1 MVLLALIFF
10 LDRRPQVRV
19 DAGNRMVSR
28 KHETLQKVGNGLSL
42 VHEAQVLDMRRGT
55 VSGKLAGTTSS
66 RPANP
71 TELGLAGVAE
81 QNSPRFY

>member
-28 KHETLQKVGNGLSL
+28 KHEALQKVGNGLSL
-42 VHEAQVLDMRRGT
+42 IHEAPGLNMRRGT
-55 VSGKLAGTTSS
+55 GSDKLAYVHQV
-66 RPANP
+66 RLPI
-71 TELGLAGVAE
+71 
-81 QNSPRFY
+81 